1 MCKICKNQTT
11 IKYIGNIKYHFCNNC
26 NFLYKDDQHILNS
39 EEEFLRY
46 QKHNNNQNQDYLIY
60 QETFYRQISEFLGKK
75 VLDFGCGDNHI
86 LADIIKENE
95 HEIMF
100 FDKYFYPDENYKKY
114 RYDAVIL
121 EEVIEHL
128 SDPLTVLKELTTL
141 LETGGK
147 FVVRTMMIP
156 NDVFSKNW
164 WYLRDSTHIS
174 FFNYKTFSYLCE
186 LLQMKIIYFNDKDL
200 IILQKV

>member
-1 MCKICKNQTT
+1 M
-11 IKYIGNIKYHFCNNC
+11 
-26 NFLYKDDQHILNS
+26 
-39 EEEFLRY
+39 
-46 QKHNNNQNQDYLIY
+46 
-60 QETFYRQISEFLGKK
+60 
-75 VLDFGCGDNHI
+75 
-86 LADIIKENE
+86 
-95 HEIMF
+95 
-100 FDKYFYPDENYKKY
+100 
-114 RYDAVIL
+114 
-121 EEVIEHL
+121 
-128 SDPLTVLKELTTL
+128 SDPLTVLKELTPL

-156 NDVFSKNW
+156 NDVFSINW